1 MHQFISGTFDDA
13 ATANKVVDDIMAM
26 DYPLDQITIIMS
38 TQTRN
43 RLWSQPTPDVKQK
56 KNATSGTLKGQMSD
70 DPIGAI
76 VYACESDRPD
86 VAPVGTAGAATRLF
100 VAGPAAVALA
110 SEGVADYTP
119 ARVLRTLA
127 RLGMPR
133 FDAERVERDIDS
145 GGIIVGVITSS
156 NGDRASLQRIMQKN
170 AARNVLESMTT

>member
-26 DYPLDQITIIMS
+26 DYPLDRITIIMS

-43 RLWSQPTPDVKQK
+43 RFWSQPTPDVKQK
-56 KNATSGTLKGQMSD
+56 NAMSGTLKGQMSGD
-70 DPIGAI
+70 LIGAI
-76 VYACESDRPD
+76 VYAGESDRPD
-86 VAPVGTAGAATRLF
+86 VAPVGNAGAATRLF

-110 SEGVADYTP
+110 SEGVADYIP

-133 FDAERVERDIDS
+133 SDAERVERDIDS
-145 GGIIVGVITSS
+145 GGIIVGIITS
-156 NGDRASLQRIMQKN
+156 NGDRASFQRIMQKN

>member
-13 ATANKVVDDIMAM
+13 ATANKVVDNIMAM
-26 DYPLDQITIIMS
+26 DYPLDRITIIMS

-43 RLWSQPTPDVKQK
+43 RFWSQPTPDVKQK
-56 KNATSGTLKGQMSD
+56 KNAMSGTLKGQMSG

-76 VYACESDRPD
+76 VYAGESDRRPD
-86 VAPVGTAGAATRLF
+86 VAPVGAAGAATRLF

-119 ARVLRTLA
+119 ARVLRTLV

-133 FDAERVERDIDS
+133 SDAERVERDIDS
-145 GGIIVGVITSS
+145 GGIIVGVITS
-156 NGDRASLQRIMQKN
+156 NGDRASLQRIMQEN